1 MRLFLA
7 IELPDPVRQHLAGL
21 TKDRRLENH
30 VTSASGGE
38 FPISVTTPQNLHVT
52 LKFLGD
58 VDESAVGPLRE
69 ALGHVETAP
78 PARVFVGHAELLPP
92 RGLVRVVSV
101 GLDGDVGRVAQLQR
115 DVEAACAEQ
124 GFPAERRAYVPHVTL
139 ARARTPLPGDVR
151 DGLQAYL
158 DRHLP
163 GPQFDVNGLALF
175 ESKLGAGP
183 PRYTPVARFGGP
195 CEHGA

>member
-7 IELPDPVRQHLAGL
+7 IELPDPVRQHLADL

-30 VTSASGGE
+30 VTSAWGDD
-38 FPISVTTPQNLHVT
+38 FPISVTIPQNLHVT
-52 LKFLGD
+52 LKFLGE

-69 ALGHVETAP
+69 ALARVETAP
-78 PARVFVGHAELLPP
+78 PARVFVAHAELLPP
-92 RGLVRVVSV
+92 RGPVRVVSV

-115 DVEAACAEQ
+115 DVEAACAEH
-124 GFPAERRAYVPHVTL
+124 GFPAERRAYLPHVTL
-139 ARARTPLPGDVR
+139 ARARSPLPPDVR

-158 DRHLP
+158 DRLLP
-163 GPQFDVNGLALF
+163 GPPFDVNGFALF

-183 PRYTPVARFGGP
+183 PRYTPVARFGSP
-195 CEHGA
+195 